1 MFVVASFARQTF
13 DNSLQLLLLL
23 HGLWRCSSLVSSFVW
38 PDHLLLGCDAISLRS
53 SYYNC
58 TYYYYYYTT
67 RQLTER
73 AAGGGKLTLLPAAL
87 TWSCQSC
94 SDRPTEWYP
103 HTQRLLSSVS
113 VLTISLRVCVR
124 IHWSLSCCPFQ
135 RSAASVF
142 LLPGCVCVL
151 ICQLFPFV
159 VWIATTIHSVQPS
172 QAEIPSVDIG
182 NILFILFFFWLGL
195 RVSTI
200 FASDSPSLPHTFDVR
215 LGSAP
220 PHSSVQ

>member
-87 TWSCQSC
+87 TWSCQSF

-103 HTQRLLSSVS
+103 HTHSSSVS
-113 VLTISLRVCVR
+113 LLRFHSVCVCGSIGRCLVVLSSGRRHLFSFSPVVCVFSFANFFPLWFGSRRPSIPSSRAKPKSQVLTSAIYYLFYFFFGWAFESLPSLRVTHRRCR
-124 IHWSLSCCPFQ
+124 T
-135 RSAASVF
+135 
-142 LLPGCVCVL
+142 LLM
-151 ICQLFPFV
+151 
-159 VWIATTIHSVQPS
+159 S
-172 QAEIPSVDIG
+172 
-182 NILFILFFFWLGL
+182 GL
-195 RVSTI
+195 AR
-200 FASDSPSLPHTFDVR
+200 PPHT
-215 LGSAP
+215 P
-220 PHSSVQ
+220 PSNK